1 MPYLRLTLGFAIYVV
16 AIVLAAPAL
25 LLIHVSELLGD
36 VAEDIMGDS

>member
-1 MPYLRLTLGFAIYVV
+1 MAHLRLLLGFAIYVV

-25 LLIHVSELLGD
+25 LLMHASESLGD